1 MKKKCML
8 IVEDEYWIR
17 KSICELAEYVFDGNI
32 TIMESGNGEEALD
45 ILAENEVSIIF
56 TDINMPFMDGITL
69 ISHIAK
75 EYPDIPV
82 LVLSG
87 YSDFHLVRDALTG
100 GALDYLLKPVKET
113 EFKEAIHKAE
123 KFIQISEEEKKKT
136 EEVQRQKKV
145 YDNYNMDLVLSTYI
159 CQKETG
165 DVEYS
170 KERLEGYFR
179 RIQFPTYM
187 AVIQKNTKG
196 KMDDSNESVL
206 EKRYKRKKNLKE
218 WMGSESFVWIENAYR
233 QEEYIVF
240 SSESIEKLERN
251 CLRLKGFEQD
261 PKNVSCSFRVCVSGK
276 LSGIEDMRAV
286 YKDIILKI
294 VSNAEY
300 GKAFQYINLRMQD
313 KKNNFSHAI
322 SEELEYEIIQAFRQK
337 NKGMVDYLLLDKLG
351 IRNMEKDNWLLL
363 EVKQVFSQLRSIIH
377 SYYSRKLNM
386 DEMWEVDNLF
396 DSIET
401 SVISVD
407 TEEII
412 ELTRQLSNTLLQEE
426 NSEAVSFVQ
435 QTDNIGKVVE
445 YIGKHYTENLTLSY
459 LAERFYLTPSYLS
472 RSFKKQTGKNLV
484 AYITEKRLE
493 KAVDY
498 IKAGDNSLTEVAF
511 LVGYDDY
518 SYFNKVFRR
527 YMGISPTKYREDLE
541 KRKNLTSE

>member
-123 KFIQISEEEKKKT
+123 KFIQIREEEKKKT

-145 YDNYNMDLVLSTYI
+145 YDNYTMDLVLSTYI

-251 CLRLKGFEQD
+251 C
-261 PKNVSCSFRVCVSGK
+261 C
-276 LSGIEDMRAV
+276 
-286 YKDIILKI
+286 
-294 VSNAEY
+294 
-300 GKAFQYINLRMQD
+300 
-313 KKNNFSHAI
+313 
-322 SEELEYEIIQAFRQK
+322 
-337 NKGMVDYLLLDKLG
+337 LL
-351 IRNMEKDNWLLL
+351 
-363 EVKQVFSQLRSIIH
+363 
-377 SYYSRKLNM
+377 
-386 DEMWEVDNLF
+386 
-396 DSIET
+396 
-401 SVISVD
+401 
-407 TEEII
+407 
-412 ELTRQLSNTLLQEE
+412 
-426 NSEAVSFVQ
+426 
-435 QTDNIGKVVE
+435 
-445 YIGKHYTENLTLSY
+445 
-459 LAERFYLTPSYLS
+459 
-472 RSFKKQTGKNLV
+472 
-484 AYITEKRLE
+484 
-493 KAVDY
+493 
-498 IKAGDNSLTEVAF
+498 
-511 LVGYDDY
+511 
-518 SYFNKVFRR
+518 
-527 YMGISPTKYREDLE
+527 
-541 KRKNLTSE
+541 

>member
-145 YDNYNMDLVLSTYI
+145 YENYNMDLVLSTYI